1 MRWMASWAL
10 LIGACQHEPTTD
22 TGTPGDTVDTR
33 EVGSDTDTG
42 ITWKDTGSAVP
53 HETDSVLDAPIG
65 PTALDGTW
73 TGTFTYT
80 EVGPIG
86 KDPQCIGDVTLTI
99 HGDAPRHVSGEW
111 ICTHWDPNTPLGLGY
126 AKLNCYTF
134 ATLDP
139 TDLTR
144 FPLDG
149 AFGARNMQLWELQ
162 RRPMLVVDDTLTLDI
177 DLVTGIGALR
187 AGHKLTA
194 TLTRA
199 TP

>member
-1 MRWMASWAL
+1 MRWFAASAL
-10 LIGACQHEPTTD
+10 LVGACHSVSPAASDTD
-22 TGTPGDTVDTR
+22 GVTEDTR
-33 EVGSDTDTG
+33 ELGSDTDTG
-42 ITWKDTGSAVP
+42 ITWRDTGSALP
-53 HETDSVLDAPIG
+53 DETDSVLDAPIG

-73 TGTFTYT
+73 VGTFTYT

-99 HGDAPRHVSGEW
+99 DGNGPRHVSGHW
-111 ICTHWDPNTPLGLGY
+111 LCTHWDPNTSLGLGY
-126 AKLNCYTF
+126 AKLDGYTF

-139 TDLTR
+139 NDLTR

-149 AFGARNMQLWELQ
+149 AFGARNMQLWEFQ

-177 DLVTGIGALR
+177 DQVTGIGALR

-194 TLTRA
+194 SLTRS